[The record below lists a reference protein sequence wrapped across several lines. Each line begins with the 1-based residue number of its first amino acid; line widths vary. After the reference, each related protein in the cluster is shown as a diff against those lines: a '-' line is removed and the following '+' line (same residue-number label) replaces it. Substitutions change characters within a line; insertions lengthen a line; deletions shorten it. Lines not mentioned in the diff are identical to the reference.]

1 MKGQVL
7 FQNEEIYFGD
17 NIPAAVKQVLL
28 EATRV
33 YPDLEVTEVLLEK
46 AHSMAPEQLE
56 VYYARY
62 KFYFYN
68 KRLELAESI
77 ALEGLK
83 QAALQAGFASD
94 WLLLDE
100 SSSNWLNP
108 NDTERFYL
116 YTLKALGFIFMRQ
129 ARLNESEIVL
139 NKLKQLDQLDTVG
152 GSVVMDILSG
162 LQESINEAA

>member
-1 MKGQVL
+1 MNGQVL

-17 NIPAAVKQVLL
+17 NIPAAVKNVLL
-28 EATRV
+28 EATRI
-33 YPDLEVTEVLLEK
+33 YPDLEATEVLLEK
-46 AHSMAPEQLE
+46 AHSMAPQQLE

-68 KRLELAESI
+68 KRLELAEQI
-77 ALEGLK
+77 ALEGLH
-83 QAALQAGFASD
+83 QAALQSGFDSD
-94 WLLLDE
+94 WMKLNQ
-100 SSSNWLNP
+100 SSGNWLKP

-129 ARLNESEIVL
+129 ARLTESETVL
-139 NKLKQLDQLDTVG
+139 KKLKELDQLDTVG

-162 LQESINEAA
+162 LQESMNEAA

>member
-1 MKGQVL
+1 MNGQVL
-7 FQNEEIYFGD
+7 FQNEDIYFGN

-33 YPDLEVTEVLLEK
+33 YPDLAATEVLLEK
-46 AHSMAPEQLE
+46 AQSMAPQQLE

-68 KRLELAESI
+68 KRLELAEQI
-77 ALEGLK
+77 VLEGLK
-83 QAALQAGFASD
+83 QAATQAGFAYD
-94 WLLLDE
+94 WLKLDE
-100 SSSNWLNP
+100 FSGNWLEP

-129 ARLNESEIVL
+129 ARLTESATVL

-152 GSVVMDILSG
+152 GSVVMDILTG

>member
-1 MKGQVL
+1 MNGQVL

-33 YPDLEVTEVLLEK
+33 YPDLEATEVLLEK

-83 QAALQAGFASD
+83 RAAAQAGFDSD
-94 WLLLDE
+94 WLQLDE
-100 SSSNWLNP
+100 TSGNWLKP
-108 NDTERFYL
+108 DDTERF
-116 YTLKALGFIFMRQ
+116 
-129 ARLNESEIVL
+129 
-139 NKLKQLDQLDTVG
+139 
-152 GSVVMDILSG
+152 
-162 LQESINEAA
+162 